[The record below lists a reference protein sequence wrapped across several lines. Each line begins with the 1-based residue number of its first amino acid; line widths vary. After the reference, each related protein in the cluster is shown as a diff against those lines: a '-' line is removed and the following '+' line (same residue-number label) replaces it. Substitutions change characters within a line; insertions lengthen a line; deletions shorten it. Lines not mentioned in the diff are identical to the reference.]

1 MICLSCFLLIVTTI
15 TRKDVLSQSELE
27 RKNKNRPDFVLL
39 FQWSAFI
46 KTPAVPF
53 SQVHVKSDGV
63 PVASSPFLIRV
74 GDPGKVQVAHVRSEE
89 LFAERVIKNEVD
101 LAVESSYDMNDD
113 EFSAKVTSP
122 NGENVPCIITRGTDN
137 RLHVK
142 FTPHKPGPYKVNA
155 WLKLMV

>member
-1 MICLSCFLLIVTTI
+1 M
-15 TRKDVLSQSELE
+15 
-27 RKNKNRPDFVLL
+27 
-39 FQWSAFI
+39 
-46 KTPAVPF
+46 
-53 SQVHVKSDGV
+53 
-63 PVASSPFLIRV
+63 ASSPFLIRV

-122 NGENVPCIITRGTDN
+122 DGENVPCIITRGTDN

-142 FTPHKPGPYKVNA
+142 FTPHKPGPYKVNV
-155 WLKLMV
+155 WLKLTVYRIHSSEKLCNTFIRASFHFFRA